1 MEGRLTF
8 YAAFDETSVHVHL
21 RVNRLETVAPC
32 LLPRKLHLR
41 NSLSL
46 YASARPYVSWNR
58 GRAISIDSRSTYCF
72 RCINL
77 RNDCNRKKKKRKGK
91 ERNKLEKIKKME
103 KREEKWEYRYFFFFF
118 KGPIESR
125 VWLDTREKTL
135 ESLTT
140 CPKKGTRSNASLD
153 RYNHRTFPLL
163 FNSDTIKKK
172 NEWEEKKSLKRQHDS
187 FKKGGVKKKK
197 NDRNIHSKKIL
208 RYLIYI

>member
-8 YAAFDETSVHVHL
+8 YAAFDETNVHVHL

-77 RNDCNRKKKKRKGK
+77 RNDCNRKKKRKGK
-91 ERNKLEKIKKME
+91 E
-103 KREEKWEYRYFFFFF
+103 KREINWKKSKKWKKER
-118 KGPIESR
+118 KNENSTRGIDKKNIR
-125 VWLDTREKTL
+125 HREK
-135 ESLTT
+135 E
-140 CPKKGTRSNASLD
+140 RV
-153 RYNHRTFPLL
+153 
-163 FNSDTIKKK
+163 I
-172 NEWEEKKSLKRQHDS
+172 
-187 FKKGGVKKKK
+187 
-197 NDRNIHSKKIL
+197 
-208 RYLIYI
+208 